1 MPRSVRIR
9 RHLRELRERPA
20 VVRALRLAFRGDAVA
35 CPCCGSEFRRFRSFN
50 GPDRVCWVCGAME
63 RHRVA
68 WLYLDQNPGLLRP
81 GMRIVHVAPERVLR
95 NRFRALPGVEYH
107 AGDLTAEF
115 GPERI
120 DVTALPYDAA
130 SVDALVCNHVLEHVP
145 DDRKAM
151 SEIRRVLR
159 PAGWALLQVP
169 GLELGLP
176 ATDEDPSVT
185 DPAARLARFG
195 QDDHVRRYGRD
206 YADRLEAA
214 GLPVELTY
222 LDRTLPE
229 AEVERFRLRRE
240 GRVEPVVLAGSKAAP
255 ASPATA

>member
-1 MPRSVRIR
+1 MRIR

-20 VVRALRLAFRGDAVA
+20 VVWVLRRAFAGDRVA
-35 CPCCGSEFRRFRSFN
+35 CPCCDSQFRRFRSFN

-68 WLYLDQNPGLLRP
+68 WLYLDQNPQLLRP

-95 NRFRALPGVEYH
+95 NRFRELPGVEYH

-120 DVTALPYDAA
+120 DVTALPYETASIDA
-130 SVDALVCNHVLEHVP
+130 VICNHVLEHVP

-151 SEIRRVLR
+151 NEIRRVLK
-159 PAGWALLQVP
+159 PDGWALLQVP
-169 GLELGLP
+169 GLELEELEQ
-176 ATDEDPSVT
+176 TDEDPTVT
-185 DPAARLARFG
+185 DPAERLVRFG

-206 YADRLEAA
+206 YADRLAAA
-214 GLPVELTY
+214 GLPAQLVY
-222 LDRTLPE
+222 LDRTMPA
-229 AEVERFRLRRE
+229 AEVERYRLRRE
-240 GRVEPVVLAGSKAAP
+240 GRVEPVVLAGSKAADRLDG
-255 ASPATA
+255 